1 MKCIKLYI
9 THILNVSQYSS
20 HQTIFLR
27 KNDTLNQQYSE
38 ITDNELTRFHC
49 NN

>member
-9 THILNVSQYSS
+9 MHILNVSQYSS

-27 KNDTLNQQYSE
+27 ENDTYFESVVYWINKVL
-38 ITDNELTRFHC
+38 L
-49 NN
+49 